1 MAKKGW
7 IYAVLMLLSAS
18 LLVDEA
24 SAIPAFARKYRFSC
38 STCHVAVPKLKDYGE
53 EFAANGFM
61 LPKDQEP
68 TRAYVRTGDDELLLQ
83 RQLPIAIR
91 FDIWAQLADRETAKS
106 DFQFPY
112 GIKLLSGGPISRHVS
127 YYFYFYIDE
136 RGEVSGIEDAY
147 VHFNNIGGSN
157 FDIMAGQFQV
167 SDPLFKRELRLTLED
182 YRIYTVRGRWAAAN
196 LAYDRGLLLNYGFDF
211 GLDLFAEVING
222 NGIGESENRLFDND
236 SYKNVAFRVSQSLG
250 VLRVGGFAYQGKEKI
265 ENGTTTIRMLG
276 PDFTLSLPKLEIN
289 GQYLYR
295 KNAVSFID
303 GAADTNVLKGG
314 FIEAIFM
321 PNGDRSRWFLAGLY
335 NWIDSDYDPL
345 NYQTM
350 TLSLSHLAARNMRLV
365 MEFTQDLK
373 HRKPRFSLG
382 VVSAF

>member
-1 MAKKGW
+1 MVKKGW
-7 IYAVLMLLSAS
+7 IYAVLMVLSAS

-147 VHFNNIGGSN
+147 VHFNNIGGSR
-157 FDIMAGQFQV
+157 FDIIAGQFQV

-182 YRIYTVRGRWAAAN
+182 YMMYKTGSRWGSAN
-196 LAYDRGLLLNYGFDF
+196 LTYDRGVMASYGFDF
-211 GLDLFAEVING
+211 GLDIFAEVING
-222 NGIGESENRLFDND
+222 NGIGEAQNRLFDND
-236 SYKNVAFRVSQSLG
+236 NYKNVAFRASQSLG
-250 VLRVGGFAYQGKEKI
+250 ALRLGGFVYRGKQAIQEGI
-265 ENGTTTIRMLG
+265 ARISMIG
-276 PDFTLSLPKLEIN
+276 PDFTLSLPKLEVN

-295 KNAVSFID
+295 KD
-303 GAADTNVLKGG
+303 EADLTNSTVGKNIMKGG
-314 FIEAIFM
+314 FVEAILM
-321 PNGDRSRWFLAGLY
+321 PNGDRSRWLLTSLY
-335 NWIDSDYDPL
+335 NWIDSDFDEL
-345 NYQTM
+345 DYQTL
-350 TLSLSHLAARNMRLV
+350 TLSLSHLAARNLRLV
-365 MEFTQDLK
+365 MELTHDLK
-373 HRKPRFSLG
+373 HKKARLSFGL
-382 VVSAF
+382 VSAF

>member
-7 IYAVLMLLSAS
+7 IYAVLMVLSAS

-38 STCHVAVPKLKDYGE
+38 STCHVSVPKLKDYGE

-136 RGEVSGIEDAY
+136 RGEVAGIEDAY
-147 VHFNNIGGSN
+147 VHFNNLGGSN

-182 YRIYTVRGRWAAAN
+182 YLIYKVRGRWATAN
-196 LAYDRGLLLNYGFDF
+196 LTYDRGVILTYGFGF
-211 GLDLFAEVING
+211 GLDLFAEIING
-222 NGIGESENRLFDND
+222 NGIGKAENRLFDND
-236 SYKNVAFRVSQSLG
+236 NYKNVAFRASQSLG
-250 VLRVGGFAYQGKEKI
+250 ALRVGGFLYRGKEKI

-295 KNAVSFID
+295 KDTAIMVGGVD
-303 GAADTNVLKGG
+303 GENTIKGG
-314 FIEAIFM
+314 FVEAIFM
-321 PNGDRSRWFLAGLY
+321 PNGDRSRWFLTGLY

-345 NYQTM
+345 DYQTL

-365 MEFTQDLK
+365 IEWTRDLQHK
-373 HRKPRFSLG
+373 RSRLSLG
-382 VVSAF
+382 MVSAF